1 MKYILDNI
9 KNIFKKPNH
18 PKEPEDK
25 DLGYNYITFL
35 VDKETKEPYIKMNIQ
50 HLTYEDSKL
59 YGEMLFD
66 ITAGL
71 YQASMLDILVDFSK
85 QDDDINSFVKNTIL
99 HWHALSSIKNE
110 LVSGVVEK
118 PWLKRPQISPI
129 EFNKNAK

>member
-9 KNIFKKPNH
+9 KNIFKKPE
-18 PKEPEDK
+18 PFKEQSDK

-50 HLTYEDSKL
+50 HLTEDESKA

-66 ITAGL
+66 INAGL
-71 YQASMLDILVDFSK
+71 YQASILDILVDFSK
-85 QDDDINSFVKNTIL
+85 QDDDINTFVKNTIL